1 MRNTNKVKFEEM
13 LILWG
18 CIIFVLGALGAIQIG
33 LLEGLSD
40 LILPSLF
47 LLILGILILFVV
59 IVFDNVKAK
68 KGK

>member
-1 MRNTNKVKFEEM
+1 MRNTNKIKFEEM
-13 LILWG
+13 LVLWG
-18 CIIFVLGALGAIQIG
+18 FIIFVLGALGIIQIG

-40 LILPSLF
+40 LIPLSLF
-47 LLILGILILFVV
+47 LLILGVLILFFV